1 MNKNPHNLKLVAV
14 DMDGTFAR
22 TDYTYDIPR
31 FKAVLSRMK
40 AVDCQFV
47 VASGNQYYQLRSL
60 FPNYYDE
67 LSFVAENGAF
77 VKDKTE
83 VLFSAD
89 MPRKAIEVVLDLC
102 KDYPEVKNVMC
113 GLNSAYCERGKVSQ
127 AFFDLTN
134 IYYHRLEWVAD
145 FAEVQDK
152 ILKFAPTMPVE
163 KTEFY
168 VELFREKLAGLLV
181 PTSSGHG
188 SVDLILSECH
198 KTFGLKMLVERL
210 GINPDQCVA
219 FGDGGND
226 IEMLEYC
233 GLSYAM
239 DNATE
244 AVKQVA
250 KHQLTR
256 VLSLIAWIKSDNRD
270 MQVTWE

>member
-1 MNKNPHNLKLVAV
+1 
-14 DMDGTFAR
+14 
-22 TDYTYDIPR
+22 
-31 FKAVLSRMK
+31 
-40 AVDCQFV
+40 
-47 VASGNQYYQLRSL
+47 
-60 FPNYYDE
+60 
-67 LSFVAENGAF
+67 
-77 VKDKTE
+77 
-83 VLFSAD
+83 
-89 MPRKAIEVVLDLC
+89 
-102 KDYPEVKNVMC
+102 
-113 GLNSAYCERGKVSQ
+113 
-127 AFFDLTN
+127 
-134 IYYHRLEWVAD
+134 
-145 FAEVQDK
+145 
-152 ILKFAPTMPVE
+152 APTMPVE

-233 GLSYAM
+233 GLSYEM

-250 KHQLTR
+250 KHQCPSNDEDG
-256 VLSLIAWIKSDNRD
+256 VL
-270 MQVTWE
+270 VTLDRLFPNT

>member
-1 MNKNPHNLKLVAV
+1 MQQN
-14 DMDGTFAR
+14 
-22 TDYTYDIPR
+22 
-31 FKAVLSRMK
+31 
-40 AVDCQFV
+40 
-47 VASGNQYYQLRSL
+47 
-60 FPNYYDE
+60 
-67 LSFVAENGAF
+67 
-77 VKDKTE
+77 
-83 VLFSAD
+83 
-89 MPRKAIEVVLDLC
+89 
-102 KDYPEVKNVMC
+102 
-113 GLNSAYCERGKVSQ
+113 
-127 AFFDLTN
+127 
-134 IYYHRLEWVAD
+134 RLEWVAD

-250 KHQLTR
+250 KHQCPSNDEDG
-256 VLSLIAWIKSDNRD
+256 VL
-270 MQVTWE
+270 VTLDRLFPNT

>member
-31 FKAVLSRMK
+31 FKAVLSWMK

-77 VKDKTE
+77 IKDKTE

-102 KDYPEVKNVMC
+102 KDYPELKNVMC
-113 GLNSAYCERGKVSQ
+113 GLNSAYCERGNVSQ

-250 KHQLTR
+250 KHQCPSNDEDG
-256 VLSLIAWIKSDNRD
+256 VL
-270 MQVTWE
+270 VTLDRLFPNT